1 MEKYLSSGGDKSS
14 KNYSSKIFNNTKEK
28 TKKNKSKPKPETII
42 GNKIFFNT
50 NNKSN
55 IQNIDNNSLYDIQDN
70 LFIPKIVYSNNMLG
84 EKNKYNNIRL
94 NSRGERINNIDDES
108 LICKYKDK
116 INNMDIKIIELKEE
130 LKQLEK
136 NYNDNNK
143 NLMKRHQNNKT
154 NNRNMFL
161 FYNSSR
167 NGNNVNINNKNKNN
181 KKENKI
187 MYKNNKCNINRKSY
201 EKKKPKSTPKI
212 GGYINDIKN
221 NYFFMMS
228 NKKNQKNFKFFWVVS
243 WKNPRL

>member
-28 TKKNKSKPKPETII
+28 NQSNKNKPNPEALI

-55 IQNIDNNSLYDIQDN
+55 LQNIDNNSLYDIQDN

-94 NSRGERINNIDDES
+94 NSRGERSNNIEDET
-108 LICKYKDK
+108 LITKYKDK
-116 INNMDIKIIELKEE
+116 LNKMDTKIVELKNE

-136 NYNDNNK
+136 YYNDNNK
-143 NLMKRHQNNKT
+143 NLMKKHQNNKT
-154 NNRNMFL
+154 NNKNMFL

-167 NGNNVNINNKNKNN
+167 NGNNINNININNKNN

-187 MYKNNKCNINRKSY
+187 IYKNNNNNIYN
-201 EKKKPKSTPKI
+201 
-212 GGYINDIKN
+212 
-221 NYFFMMS
+221 
-228 NKKNQKNFKFFWVVS
+228 
-243 WKNPRL
+243 